1 MADATPAQSGS
12 SLPSRFLEVRVS
24 DLASHPTLR
33 AACVGYESGEWR
45 DKQLASHLMEWLP
58 DFALD
63 PIEAQGLASHNAV
76 ALLRRAAHNVY
87 TSDKYARRGEFGEI
101 LLHVLL
107 RQDCGTEPAIS
118 KVYFKDASN
127 ETVKGFDA
135 VHVVGEPDD
144 LELWLGEA
152 KFYNN
157 RASAIRDITSEV
169 EEHLKKDYLR
179 SEFLAITA
187 KLDPEHP
194 HTEALRR
201 LLDPNTSL
209 DQVFTRLCI
218 PMLITYDSECVTG
231 HTAVDC
237 AYETAFEEE
246 AREGFEALIAKL
258 ANHTV
263 PEHVRLHALLVPLK
277 CKATLVQIMDEEL
290 KRWQTNS

>member
-1 MADATPAQSGS
+1 M
-12 SLPSRFLEVRVS
+12 S
-24 DLASHPTLR
+24 DLASQPTLR
-33 AACVGYESGEWR
+33 AACVGYEVGEWR
-45 DKQLASHLMEWLP
+45 DRQLASHLMEWLP

-107 RQDCGTEPAIS
+107 RQECGTAPAIS

-152 KFYNN
+152 KFYKDRSN
-157 RASAIRDITSEV
+157 AIRDIASEV
-169 EEHLKKDYLR
+169 EEHLRRDYIR

-187 KLDPEHP
+187 KLDPGHP
-194 HTEALRR
+194 HTVALNR

-209 DQVFTRLCI
+209 DQVFARLCI
-218 PMLITYDSECVTG
+218 PALITYDSACVNS
-231 HTAVDC
+231 HTVVDD
-237 AYETAFEEE
+237 AYSTAFEEE

-258 ANHTV
+258 ADHTV
-263 PEHVRLHALLVPLK
+263 PKHVRLHALLVPLK
-277 CKATLVQIMDEEL
+277 CKAALVQIMDEEL